1 MSVVP
6 AQMQLEP
13 SAQGTEAPLIRPAR
27 LQLDPAFEAYLD
39 MLYPPEV
46 ENPCLMAPLIRPAT
60 LQLDPAFEALFE

>member
-1 MSVVP
+1 MSVAP
-6 AQMQLEP
+6 AQTQLEP

-27 LQLDPAFEAYLD
+27 LHLDPAFEALLD
-39 MLYPPEV
+39 MLYPTED